1 MTGFCDTSTEPR
13 FIEIFLLAADPIWLL
28 DYSIL
33 GDGNSSLLLLLS
45 FLEGDLR
52 LIADGLLL
60 TFLL

>member
-13 FIEIFLLAADPIWLL
+13 FIEIFLLADPMWAL